1 MKTARYFSVLLF
13 VFLTVSCATTNAA
26 NNSAKRKHF
35 VIDDEMMTPILEECQ
50 EEMEKAISDDWSLKK
65 VKPSLLIST
74 CYDERFGEGKVT
86 VISYWIQESLFTSF
100 ISSKKYK
107 IIDRQDIERLRN
119 EKKFQQAGY
128 VDDKVMVDEGRE
140 LGGNYLIVTKISEFD
155 TFNSKITNIETG
167 EIIYSTAKQIKEG
180 AIK

>member
-1 MKTARYFSVLLF
+1 MKSIRYFSILLF
-13 VFLTVSCATTNAA
+13 IFLSFGCASNKVNSITT
-26 NNSAKRKHF
+26 KHF
-35 VIDDEMMTPILEECQ
+35 VIDDVMMTPILEECQ
-50 EEMEKAISDDWSLKK
+50 EEMEQAISENWSSRT
-65 VKPSLLIST
+65 KPSLLIST
-74 CYDERFGEGKVT
+74 VYDERFGEGQVT
-86 VISYWIQESLFTSF
+86 VISYWIQESLFTNF

-140 LGGNYLIVTKISEFD
+140 LGGNYLIVAKISEYD
-155 TFNSKITNIETG
+155 TFNCKITNLETG
-167 EIIYSTAKQIKEG
+167 EIIYSVAKQIKAG